1 MRELLPVRVREA
13 PHRKGLL
20 SPELKSADEKVLP
33 GVIGWRQDGTRS
45 GVGEGYGPQGQSLQL

>member
-33 GVIGWRQDGTRS
+33 GVIGTR
-45 GVGEGYGPQGQSLQL
+45 GWHQVGGG